1 MGQCDKR
8 TIDLGRVRRRQG
20 HLPLQR
26 ATRGR
31 RRMPLVDTPVSLL
44 HLHDLGQG
52 LGQSRDVVVVT
63 RKRPVPDDP

>member
-1 MGQCDKR
+1 MERCDKR
-8 TIDLGRVRRRQG
+8 TRDRGRVRGRHGR
-20 HLPLQR
+20 LPLLR
-26 ATRGR
+26 ATHGR

-44 HLHDLGQG
+44 HRHDLGQG